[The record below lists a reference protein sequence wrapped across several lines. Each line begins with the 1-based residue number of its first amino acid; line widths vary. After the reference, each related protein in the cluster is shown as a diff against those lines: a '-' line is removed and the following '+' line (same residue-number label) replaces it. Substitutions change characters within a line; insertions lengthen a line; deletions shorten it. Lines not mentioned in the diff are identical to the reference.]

1 MFNGI
6 YSYVFGEVK
15 DEIEPDKN
23 TLDNR
28 HQLLKEIII
37 FKTDLLKSH
46 TPPKKKNKLYKYRR
60 KNKKKP
66 YQIPVPSFTEGN
78 C

>member
-6 YSYVFGEVK
+6 YSYVFGETKEEV
-15 DEIEPDKN
+15 IVDKK

-28 HQLLKEIII
+28 HHLLKEIIS

-46 TPPKKKNKLYKYRR
+46 TPPKKKKKLYKYRR
-60 KNKKKP
+60 KKRKP
-66 YQIPVPSFTEGN
+66 HEISIPSDTGGKD
-78 C
+78 